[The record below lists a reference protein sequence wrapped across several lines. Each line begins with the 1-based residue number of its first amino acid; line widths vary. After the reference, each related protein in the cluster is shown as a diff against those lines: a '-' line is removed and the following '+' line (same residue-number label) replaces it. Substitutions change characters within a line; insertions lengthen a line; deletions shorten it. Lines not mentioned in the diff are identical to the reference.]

1 MTAMTICNDDLQR
14 RFGRPARRTERSV
27 RWFKSDPPTG
37 SRCELG
43 LSSNTK
49 EWSATP
55 SARSDGFD
63 NVDGGP
69 DCRVYI
75 QMRGIEQVRIRGRPQ
90 GCHCPRRIALVPSP
104 DVGKDFRLIYH

>member
-1 MTAMTICNDDLQR
+1 MRYAGGWKEGRPERAGQRFRIPSATAMTIWQ
-14 RFGRPARRTERSV
+14 ASAATERSV
-27 RWFKSDPPTG
+27 RWFRSGPPTG

-49 EWSATP
+49 EWLATP

-75 QMRGIEQVRIRGRPQ
+75 QMRGVEQVRIRGRPQ
-90 GCHCPRRIALVPSP
+90 
-104 DVGKDFRLIYH
+104 